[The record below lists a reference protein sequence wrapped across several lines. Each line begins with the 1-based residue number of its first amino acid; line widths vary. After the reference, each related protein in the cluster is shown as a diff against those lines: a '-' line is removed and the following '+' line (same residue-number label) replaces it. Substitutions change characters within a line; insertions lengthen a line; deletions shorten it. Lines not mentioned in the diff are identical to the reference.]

1 MSLSIQTNVASL
13 EAQNSIRI
21 NGNFQS
27 NTIQQLSSGFRI
39 NSSGDDA
46 AGLATANQYAG
57 TIATL
62 TQGVLNANNS
72 ASTLQ
77 IADGG
82 INNISTI
89 LSRLQTLATESASST
104 FAGNRTTVN
113 NEYQGLLTEVNRQAA
128 AINLNT
134 GGLYNNNLVTY
145 VGGGNNQANS
155 QVSVNLSGANN
166 AVDSTA
172 LGIGTTSVAGGGTEL
187 SGNTVNLN
195 NTAVTFLAN
204 SVSNVAATQAFNFQ
218 IATPTGNTQIAITVT
233 GNTNATVGAGGITG
247 NNVITQ
253 LNTGL
258 ATYGI
263 SASIANDG
271 TLQFGGSTAFTVTA
285 GATAGATATSA
296 AATAATTAINTANY
310 TVDSATALNGAAVP
324 SGGFNAFTAA
334 GAGLE
339 TIAFQNSL
347 GTTNVTLSG
356 IANANAGNATTLTQA
371 LQTLNTALSGTGI
384 SAVANGPNILTATG
398 ISFQSS
404 SSFNVNLTA
413 EAAGGNGNLFGTA
426 AAAANADVG
435 AVAVT
440 GPAATASNTG
450 NAIAALT
457 ALTQAITNLGLT
469 QGIVGAGENKLN
481 YATNLAQSQITN
493 FSAAESGIKDAD
505 IAAEAAN
512 LTKAQVLQ
520 QASLAALGQANSAP
534 QAVLALLKA

>member
-384 SAVANGPNILTATG
+384 SAVANGPNVLTATG

-404 SSFNVNLTA
+404 SSFNVNLTT